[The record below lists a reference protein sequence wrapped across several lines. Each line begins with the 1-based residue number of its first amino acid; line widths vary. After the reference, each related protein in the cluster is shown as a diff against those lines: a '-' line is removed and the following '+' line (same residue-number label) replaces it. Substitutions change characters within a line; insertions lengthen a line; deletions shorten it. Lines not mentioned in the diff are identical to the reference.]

1 MKLSWSRIS
10 RTFAMTFVAAW
21 ALTEAAAAAEVAGVL
36 AGEVKHDFEVVDF
49 TAVYYGSSRYPKAPA
64 VCAVDDVW
72 AEIPEYK
79 KILADELDE
88 SDPRYH
94 LLLKRATKR
103 FHAALKKLAKRDGYD
118 LIGNIGSVKALG
130 KKKKKIATV
139 TRGLIDLVSRD

>member
-1 MKLSWSRIS
+1 MSPSYY
-10 RTFAMTFVAAW
+10 RTVPVQLAVWVVALA
-21 ALTEAAAAAEVAGVL
+21 APREATAADS
-36 AGEVKHDFEVVDF
+36 KHDFEVVSFSD
-49 TAVYYGSSRYPKAPA
+49 VYYGSARHPKKPA

-79 KILADELDE
+79 KIIDEELDE

-118 LIGNIGSVKALG
+118 LIGNVGSVKALG
-130 KKKKKIATV
+130 KKKKIATV
-139 TRGLIDLVSRD
+139 TQDLVDLVSRD